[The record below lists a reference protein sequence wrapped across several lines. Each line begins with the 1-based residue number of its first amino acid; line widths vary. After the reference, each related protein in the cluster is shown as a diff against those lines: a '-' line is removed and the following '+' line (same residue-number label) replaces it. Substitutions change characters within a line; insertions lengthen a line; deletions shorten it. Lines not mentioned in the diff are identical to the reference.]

1 MLISYGSITADIAMK
16 LKRIVGVKYNIFI
29 SRGTQSGKTTFL
41 NDLSNYI
48 PFDERVITI
57 EDSAEVQITGVDH
70 VVSLETKQAHSEGN
84 GAITIKELI

>member
-1 MLISYGSITADIAMK
+1 MK

-29 SRGTQSGKTTFL
+29 SRGTRSEKTTFL
-41 NDLSNYI
+41 NDLSNYT

-57 EDSAEVQITGVDH
+57 EDSAEVQITGVDN
-70 VVSLETKQAHSEGN
+70 VVSLETKQANSEGN

>member
-1 MLISYGSITADIAMK
+1 MK

-29 SRGTQSGKTTFL
+29 SRGTRSGKTTFL

-57 EDSAEVQITGVDH
+57 EDSAELQITGVDN
-70 VVSLETKQAHSEGN
+70 VVSLETKQANSEGN

>member
-29 SRGTQSGKTTFL
+29 SRGTRSEKTTFL
-41 NDLSNYI
+41 NDLSNYT

-57 EDSAEVQITGVDH
+57 EDSAEVQITGVDN
-70 VVSLETKQAHSEGN
+70 VVSLETKQANSEGN